1 MINRIKGLTKEQRQA
16 WEKDAIDTFTE
27 EQKRYLN
34 TASEED
40 KDIAFF
46 NVVFKETFS
55 DREDYNF
62 LKNLSNE
69 DAIAFWNANYDMKG
83 GRLGSS
89 DYTVENRYTVEPSEI
104 KEGSTDIIKPDNS
117 PQSRRKTFDDIFKLS
132 ASRDYI
138 NSNYEFDF
146 YEFLGKEGTDKA
158 KYTKDAYTDKPD
170 AAYYTEV
177 DNYSKFIR
185 NKFDEND
192 NQTYLAFK
200 LFDEVANTVSPEYK
214 EWKNTDKFN
223 FNKNDIK
230 DLMSYYYAIYDL
242 TKDEEE
248 ANKFL
253 SDYLQDRMAEEQSTS
268 QKFWNGFK
276 GIGASAIGSTI
287 VLAGMLDSIFSGE
300 AFNSEDYIE
309 GVSDWKNFWNKAID
323 NELTRYGTDIMTY
336 QTYDKDT
343 IERFKIKGLKG
354 GNIYRSVQEERGS
367 LGDKVFNINFLAEMI
382 QQHGFTV
389 ASGLASGASAL
400 FFKAV
405 GKGVGYPVQ
414 FVGKIVGKNVDDAIK
429 IVDNYADKV
438 GGFLGAGLAGT
449 GESAMISLDSKDTV
463 LKNGQ
468 KLLEEETAKYV
479 NNELNSY
486 AETLNQEVED
496 YLSDPAK
503 QQEIN
508 DSIQALADFKGNNL
522 EAAETAY
529 MQLIQQELDK
539 KLATRRQELINY
551 YKSTPEYKDKE
562 RELQESAIRAQNM
575 AFTGSQIVTGF
586 LNAGLKSTL
595 LHPSVKKA
603 FTRKRA
609 NPFIDKDGSI
619 VEMSKAKEYW
629 YKIKGA
635 TRELRGESRE
645 EYLQEITGGVANG
658 WNNSSFEWYLENGTN
673 EVGDDA
679 VSTQWAAALDGAFKE
694 TLKSATSKDAF
705 YAAISAAGSTSI
717 SFGNITGINR
727 IADVVSNKDNAT
739 IKDWVGAFGELFV
752 RSGVRQGWM
761 NADRELSEYKKEADS
776 IKEFMADMT
785 NQGLHKDVVRMGNF
799 ISQRHM
805 STDSELNYRNSMLG
819 EAVAEINTLERLK
832 DKNRK
837 FYNATIDNLK
847 RLQTLEEGTVLANQ
861 LITEYRAANNL
872 TEDVSDSE
880 ILETIKKNAKEFSDL
895 RQEVLTAKKKVS
907 RLFGNNLDIDVQN
920 AYIYG
925 ELAYKDSEKRKETMN
940 KELEETF
947 NAGIDSTVT
956 LTKDSNMSSNDKT
969 FYIEHNGNFSKT
981 TSSLKAKV
989 AKVNEKID
997 ALHDKSKLNRK
1008 EKQTLEELYKERK
1021 TLVEQIESFE
1031 NKLNTLEAGVVLSER
1046 EIMGLSN
1053 KDRAKIMS
1061 KQFYDNTTEE
1071 QRAVIDNVKT
1081 ILANGESMSEQ
1092 KDSLIKIEDVAK
1104 LEELQS
1110 KHQEIRKKSGKE
1122 LTEIYKTIKYNATNK
1137 QSESRIKD
1145 LDKITNY
1152 KEFRKIASVLFGNSE
1167 TGLMDK
1173 INAKKLLK
1181 DNENYKKYLAQQKNG
1196 KILITKLGQLQQG
1209 KDFSKEDRFK
1219 QGIMT
1224 LFLNENDLT
1233 FKDTSKI
1240 ENLLNAKN
1248 VEDFYRSIVK
1258 DIDPN
1263 VSFTEA
1269 DIKAYKDLVLEA
1281 KQEVEKVEEI
1291 KQPIKVT
1298 VQDNTKPELDEEEPT
1313 SNISTEQ
1320 SDDEEYNVDD
1330 NTRLISKTIFKGK
1343 PSDIITYIIK
1353 KYSDKKDIKK
1363 NHFIYYGAI
1372 YTLIQADVDKQKL
1385 ILAVLASK
1393 INNPNNPL
1401 NIKDIRDLLGNKN
1414 ITEDDIKAIE
1424 MTINNVKSYVDSKG
1438 DTIVF
1443 GEKANNYIEFIDK
1456 LIPKTSTETTI
1467 SGNEEPTQTVI
1478 DNSEYTITPLD
1489 YVDKTLS
1496 DLAEKHKVENV
1507 KSIPSN
1513 QDTKVYFTVA
1523 NDSPES
1529 TKENPIIYMLIES
1542 SEGTITID
1550 NKTYQVIGV
1559 VRNTHSTSV
1568 EIALFD
1574 AATKQ
1579 YDDLVSE
1586 TETFKLIKKTLI
1598 SGSNVITEEPVYF
1611 QGFVNKS
1618 KAPKHT
1624 QKDEEDFNLANYITG
1639 NSGQTIKSKL
1649 RDLINRLVTVKQDTS
1664 ASVDTLTLSYKSPIN
1679 GAEVMVVV
1687 PKKNPQAKIETFL
1700 AYIDKN
1706 GKSLRDNNGE
1716 YQIRVFVTHM
1726 KDILMNNGKTLLEFF
1741 KNTDNVDKLFDQ
1753 NETNYYLSTYAK
1765 KIKDSVNSLNRLIEL
1780 NSIGEEDRLFSK
1792 INRQAFLNQKVY
1804 EKLLKTN
1811 LRQLSKTLGKYINT
1825 SQEELLVKF
1834 EEDSEG
1840 GVTIILHMGDTASN
1854 VTSTG
1859 ITVCHVDKNIN
1870 ITPHIPTNEEVFN
1883 FISDILLND
1892 TKDDIRIKSETP
1904 LGKYQ
1909 VDYEDIAKV
1918 KELYKED
1925 QTTLTPEEKALI
1937 TKVEMAVQNGL
1948 LYVSKD
1954 SLERRSYTISTYR
1967 STDSF
1972 SSSTP
1977 STPITPTEH
1986 GTAISKKGIVDTDSG
2001 VVLEERKPE
2010 EPVKEKSA
2018 IEKTLDALHKKY
2030 LDHQKK
2036 KAEGASIT
2044 KKSVTTRNYS
2054 NTKKP
2059 IPESVSYVGNLYDSF
2074 IRRIIEEHL
2083 VEEVIN
2089 EGKAKGK
2096 KGNEF
2101 IEYAKEYLSNKLGK
2115 EYPHF
2120 DEEELLNVFGYIEAL
2135 IKLYKD
2141 EGYTLYS
2148 KPILL
2153 EGQLKQKDSEEVEEV
2168 RGIPDIIAYKETGEC
2183 IIIDIKTRS
2192 YEDPL
2197 SLLDTEIGWKGQLR
2211 DYKSL
2216 FEQTTGFTVE
2226 KLVILPIEV
2235 SYNKDSKIVNEVLT
2249 DGLLPAKISSK
2260 FEQVYKD
2267 SLVKEFPFVDIDFKE
2282 KFSDE
2287 FAYQKNKDNTA
2298 SNDLTASGKPKRKR
2312 LTLEECLAAG
2322 SMIQQKNECNDKKKE

>member
-1 MINRIKGLTKEQRQA
+1 MINRIKGLTKDQRQA
-16 WEKDAIDTFTE
+16 WEKEAIDTFTD

-34 TASEED
+34 TTSEEN

-46 NVVFKETFS
+46 NTVFKETFS

-62 LKNLSNE
+62 LRSLSTE

-132 ASRDYI
+132 ASNDYI
-138 NSNYEFDF
+138 NNNYEFDF
-146 YEFLGKEGTDKA
+146 YEFLGTEGTDKA
-158 KYTKDAYTDKPD
+158 KYTKEAYTDKPD

-177 DNYSKFIR
+177 DNYSKLIR

-276 GIGASAIGSTI
+276 GIGASAMGSTI

-300 AFNSEDYIE
+300 AFNSDDYIE

-343 IERFKIKGLKG
+343 IERFKTKELKG
-354 GNIYRSVQEERGS
+354 GNIHRSVQEERGS
-367 LGDKVFNINFLAEMI
+367 LGDRVFSINFIPEMI

-389 ASGLASGASAL
+389 ASGFVSRATALAT
-400 FFKAV
+400 KAV
-405 GKGVGYPVQ
+405 SKGVGYTVKG
-414 FVGKIVGKNVDDAIK
+414 FGKIASKNVDDAIK

-449 GESAMISLDSKDTV
+449 GESAMIGLDSKDTV

-468 KLLEEETAKYV
+468 KLLEEEIAKYV
-479 NNELNSY
+479 NTELNSY

-496 YLSDPAK
+496 YLSNPDK
-503 QQEIN
+503 QQEIR
-508 DSIQALADFKGNNL
+508 DSIQRLADIKGNL
-522 EAAETAY
+522 EEAETTY
-529 MQLIQQELDK
+529 KQLIQQQLNE
-539 KLATRRQELINY
+539 KLAIRQQELISY
-551 YKSTPEYKDKE
+551 YKGTQEYKDKE

-629 YKIKGA
+629 YKIKEA
-635 TRELRGESRE
+635 TKELRGESRE
-645 EYLQEITGGVANG
+645 EYLQEIIGGSANG

-679 VSTQWAAALDGAFKE
+679 VNTQWASALGGAFKE
-694 TLKSATSKDAF
+694 TLKSATSKEAF

-717 SFGNITGINR
+717 SFGNISGINR
-727 IADVVSNKDNAT
+727 ISDVVSNKDNAT

-761 NADRELSEYKKEADS
+761 NADRELSEYKKEAYSMKD
-776 IKEFMADMT
+776 FMADMT

-837 FYNATIDNLK
+837 FYNATIDNLE
-847 RLQTLEEGTVLANQ
+847 RLQTLEAGTVLANQ

-880 ILETIKKNAKEFSDL
+880 ILATIKKNAKEFSDL
-895 RQEVLTAKKKVS
+895 RQEVLAAKKKVS

-940 KELEETF
+940 KELKETF
-947 NAGIDSTVT
+947 DAGIDSTVT
-956 LTKDSNMSSNDKT
+956 LAEDSNMFSNDKT
-969 FYIEHNGNFSKT
+969 FYIEHNGNFNKT
-981 TSSLKAKV
+981 SSSLKAKV
-989 AKVNEKID
+989 SKVNEKID
-997 ALHDKSKLNRK
+997 VLHNKSKLNRK
-1008 EKQTLEELYKERK
+1008 EKQTLKELYKERE

-1031 NKLNTLEAGVVLSER
+1031 SELITLKTDDVLSER
-1046 EIMGLSN
+1046 EIMELSN
-1053 KDRAKIMS
+1053 KDRAKVMS

-1081 ILANGESMSEQ
+1081 ILTNGESVSGQ
-1092 KDSLIKIEDVAK
+1092 KDSLIKIEDAAK

-1110 KHQEIRKKSGKE
+1110 KHQEIRRKSGKE
-1122 LTEIYKTIKYNATNK
+1122 LTEIYKTIKYNAKNK

-1196 KILITKLGQLQQG
+1196 KILIIKLGQLQQG
-1209 KDFSKEDRFK
+1209 KDFSKEDKFK

-1291 KQPIKVT
+1291 TQPIEVT

-1313 SNISTEQ
+1313 YNINTEQ
-1320 SDDEEYNVDD
+1320 SDNEEYNVDD

-1353 KYSDKKDIKK
+1353 KYSEKKDIKK

-1372 YTLIQADVDKQKL
+1372 YSLIQTDVDKQKL

-1401 NIKDIRDLLGNKN
+1401 NIQDIRDLLGNKN
-1414 ITEDDIKAIE
+1414 ITEEAVQAIE
-1424 MTINNVKSYVDSKG
+1424 ITINNVKSYVDSKG

-1443 GEKANNYIEFIDK
+1443 GEKANDYIEFIDK

-1467 SGNEEPTQTVI
+1467 SGKEESTQTVI
-1478 DNSEYTITPLD
+1478 DNNEYTITPLD

-1507 KSIPSN
+1507 KSLPSN
-1513 QDTKVYFTVA
+1513 QDAKIYFTVA

-1529 TKENPIIYMLIES
+1529 TKDNPIIYMLIES

-1550 NKTYQVIGV
+1550 NKAYQVIGV
-1559 VRNTHSTSV
+1559 VRNTHSTSA

-1586 TETFKLIKKTLI
+1586 KETFKLIKKTLI
-1598 SGSNVITEEPVYF
+1598 PGSNVITEEPVYF

-1624 QKDEEDFNLANYITG
+1624 QKEEEDLNLANYITG

-1649 RDLINRLVTVKQDTS
+1649 RDLLNRLVAVKQETN

-1687 PKKNPQAKIETFL
+1687 PKNNPQAKIETFL

-1716 YQIRVFVTHM
+1716 YQIRVFITHM
-1726 KDILMNNGKTLLEFF
+1726 KDILMNNGKTLVEFF
-1741 KNTDNVDKLFDQ
+1741 KNTNNVDKLFDQ
-1753 NETNYYLSTYAK
+1753 NETNYYLATYAK
-1765 KIKDSVNSLNRLIEL
+1765 KIKDSVNSLNKLIEL
-1780 NSIGEEDRLFSK
+1780 NSTGEEERLFSK

-1840 GVTIILHMGDTASN
+1840 GVTIILHMGD

-1892 TKDDIRIKSETP
+1892 AKDNIRIKSETP

-1909 VDYEDIAKV
+1909 VDYEDIASV
-1918 KELYKED
+1918 KELYKKD

-1967 STDSF
+1967 STESF
-1972 SSSTP
+1972 TSSTP
-1977 STPITPTEH
+1977 STPITPTEP
-1986 GTAISKKGIVDTDSG
+1986 GTAISKEGIVDTDSG
-2001 VVLEERKPE
+2001 VVLEERKPD

-2018 IEKTLDALHKKY
+2018 IEKTLDALHQKY
-2030 LDHQKK
+2030 LEHQKK
-2036 KAEGASIT
+2036 KVEGASVT
-2044 KKSVTTRNYS
+2044 RKSVTTRNYS

-2059 IPESVSYVGNLYDSF
+2059 IPEAVRYVGNLYDSF

-2089 EGKAKGK
+2089 EGAANNK

-2101 IEYAKEYLSNKLGK
+2101 IEFAKEYLSNKLGK

-2120 DEEELLNVFGYIEAL
+2120 DEEEFLNIFGYIEAL

-2183 IIIDIKTRS
+2183 VIIDIKTRS
-2192 YEDPL
+2192 YEDAL
-2197 SLLDTEIGWKGQLR
+2197 SLLEAEIGWKGQLR

-2235 SYNKDSKIVNEVLT
+2235 SYNKDSKIVNDVLT
-2249 DGLLPAKISSK
+2249 DGLLPTKISSK
-2260 FEQVYKD
+2260 FEQVYPK
-2267 SLVKEFPFVDIDFKE
+2267 SLVKEFPFVDPSFEQDISGSYSSTGK
-2282 KFSDE
+2282 
-2287 FAYQKNKDNTA
+2287 KDNTTP
-2298 SNDLTASGKPKRKR
+2298 NGLTGSGKPKRKR
-2312 LTLEECLAAG
+2312 PTLEELLNDG
-2322 SMIQQKNECNDKKKE
+2322 SMTKQESDCKQKN